1 MYSYY
6 VYTEEIP
13 VELYPLKDGRFQLIR
28 DGKLGPFMS
37 GPNYLLVETKLAQY
51 LENLN
56 VENATFRE
64 AVILDRGKN
73 EEHHSHKEVIVRQHF
88 SSDEINDIDL
98 DGDRILMMDD
108 QYVFVS
114 PSLKEKLEKTEF
126 GYLRFSEG
134 LSNFAA

>member
-1 MYSYY
+1 MYPYH

-37 GPNYLLVETKLAQY
+37 GPNYLLIERKLAQY
-51 LENLN
+51 LEKLN

-64 AVILDRGKN
+64 AVILDRSKN
-73 EEHHSHKEVIVRQHF
+73 EEHHSHKEVIVSQHF
-88 SSDEINDIDL
+88 SSDEINDIDM
-98 DGDRILMMDD
+98 DGDRILMMGNE
-108 QYVFVS
+108 YIFVS
-114 PSLKEKLEKTEF
+114 PSLKDKLEKSEF

-134 LSNFAA
+134 LSNFAG